1 MINFVRKF
9 DNKSSNL
16 GFFVPEEEQLTLK
29 SFKADQNIKD
39 KVNKLLKTID
49 KNKDKKKI
57 YSFDIGDNQKLFII
71 IIKKNLINF
80 QLNNLGGSFRRLV
93 SSNKNLKKISFL
105 LSDNLKNEKLSN
117 EEVISEFL
125 YGYTLK
131 NYSFEKYKTK
141 KNQIRL

>member
-1 MINFVRKF
+1 MINFVTKF

-16 GFFVPEEEQLTLK
+16 GFFVPEEQLTLK
-29 SFKADQNIKD
+29 SPKVDQNIKD

-49 KNKDKKKI
+49 KNKDRKKI
-57 YSFDIGDNQKLFII
+57 HSFDIGDNQKLFII

-80 QLNNLGGSFRRLV
+80 QLNNLGGSFRNFV
-93 SSNKNLKKISFL
+93 SSNKNLKEISFL
-105 LSDNLKNEKLSN
+105 LSDNLKNEKFSK

-131 NYSFEKYKTK
+131 YYSFEKYKTK
-141 KNQIRL
+141 KKFICNY